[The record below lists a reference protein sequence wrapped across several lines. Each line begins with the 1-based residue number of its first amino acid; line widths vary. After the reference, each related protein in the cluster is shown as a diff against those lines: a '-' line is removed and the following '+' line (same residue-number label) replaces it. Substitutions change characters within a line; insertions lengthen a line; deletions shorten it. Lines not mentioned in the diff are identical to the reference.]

1 MAFLLDTNII
11 IWLGYGNP
19 ELPTKVSELLLS
31 GSAPIFISVVSGW
44 EYEQKRKLR
53 PDEFSLPFS
62 EVILEIPHQPLD
74 FEFAVYRYAS
84 SLPLIHR
91 DPFDRMLIAQA
102 LAEPLRLVTHDAL
115 LEVIQELL
123 GDDIL
128 VYGTLVFYKPPRD
141 QGSRH
146 ICSADAQQRG
156 RPPADFARRRCSARC
171 PCR

>member
-19 ELPTKVSELLLS
+19 KLPTKVSELLLS

-53 PDEFSLPFS
+53 PDEFSLSFS
-62 EVILEIPHQPLD
+62 DVIAEIPHQPLD
-74 FEFAVYRYAS
+74 LEFEVYRYAS

-102 LAEPLRLVTHDAL
+102 IHHD
-115 LEVIQELL
+115 LEFIASDKAIHQYPVRI
-123 GDDIL
+123 
-128 VYGTLVFYKPPRD
+128 FW
-141 QGSRH
+141 
-146 ICSADAQQRG
+146 
-156 RPPADFARRRCSARC
+156 
-171 PCR
+171 

>member
-1 MAFLLDTNII
+1 MAFLLDTNVI

-19 ELPTKVSELLLS
+19 KLPIRVSELLLS

-102 LAEPLRLVTHDAL
+102 IHHD
-115 LEVIQELL
+115 LEFIASDKAIHQYPVRI
-123 GDDIL
+123 
-128 VYGTLVFYKPPRD
+128 FW
-141 QGSRH
+141 
-146 ICSADAQQRG
+146 
-156 RPPADFARRRCSARC
+156 
-171 PCR
+171 